1 MGSLEQYPEVG
12 SKTVDIREQ
21 VDEQYPE
28 VCSKTIDIR
37 AQVDY
42 GKFRIVS

>member
-1 MGSLEQYPEVG
+1 MGSSEQYPEVG
-12 SKTVDIREQ
+12 SKTV
-21 VDEQYPE
+21 
-28 VCSKTIDIR
+28 DIR